1 MANPGARKG
10 IRVLAL
16 HWTASCLDIQQT
28 LNVECKTQISRV
40 KDPPQLA
47 GAPAKLLQ
55 GPRLAELE
63 PLQLLLCYSAVRAG
77 ATCGQVTRC
86 PCRSVVSITPG
97 ICLCQQTLLSRL

>member
-1 MANPGARKG
+1 ME
-10 IRVLAL
+10 IRLLAL
-16 HWTASCLDIQQT
+16 HWAASCPDIQQT

-55 GPRLAELE
+55 GLRLAELE

-77 ATCGQVTRC
+77 ATRGQVTHC
-86 PCRSVVSITPG
+86 LCRSVVSITQG
-97 ICLCQQTLLSRL
+97 GCLCQQNLLSRL